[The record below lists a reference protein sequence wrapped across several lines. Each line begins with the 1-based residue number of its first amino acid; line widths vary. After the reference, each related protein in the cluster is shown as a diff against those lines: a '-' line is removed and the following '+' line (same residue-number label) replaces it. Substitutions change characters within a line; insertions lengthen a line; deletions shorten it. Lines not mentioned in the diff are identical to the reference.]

1 MSPELAFRAEENH
14 IAAGCV
20 DHRGR
25 ITEEADYDEAPSR
38 DTVAVTAKFGT
49 RNPAPE
55 REIRETLG
63 HDDGRIALGHA
74 AGPGLNF
81 PDRAATTVANAKTR
95 ETFAAFESGLADALD
110 AVGVD
115 APVYYLKGDAAMLSA
130 SAMSTMP
137 AHALRRVQA
146 ETDIDRVKERH
157 GEYWDF

>member
-130 SAMSTMP
+130 PAMSTMP